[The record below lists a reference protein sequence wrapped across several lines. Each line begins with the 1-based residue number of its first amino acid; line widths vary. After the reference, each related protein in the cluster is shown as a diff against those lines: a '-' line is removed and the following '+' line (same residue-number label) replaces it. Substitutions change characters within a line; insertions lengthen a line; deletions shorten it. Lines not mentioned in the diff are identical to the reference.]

1 MLIVIMVVVVMLIEG
16 RLISTMLTI
25 TIKYDTHSSNKD
37 EGYLVSSLGKLIS
50 TLEYPNLNCRKYI
63 NHEQKEF

>member
-1 MLIVIMVVVVMLIEG
+1 
-16 RLISTMLTI
+16 MLTI
-25 TIKYDTHSSNKD
+25 TIKYDTHSSNQD